1 MLETSSY
8 RTPSMHERGMLTMK
22 NKITR
27 KAILLG
33 LALFMTVSAIGCGTQ
48 AVTTST
54 GAEAGKTEQSAAA
67 KTEAPAA
74 EKSEAAAPK
83 EPVKITYPSYRVG
96 VQVSSQTERTL
107 LKEFA
112 EKFGSEVEVVVEELP
127 SDTAYTDK
135 LKILVAS
142 NELPDLID
150 GKNGMLDLAV
160 KSGQA
165 VDLTDYLNADP
176 EYKAEIGDAALNANL
191 RNGKPYAVSMGR
203 QLVGYFYNK
212 ELFAKAGIKPAET
225 WDEFMMNCEKLKTAG
240 IVPLSLMTGEN
251 AWTTN
256 LLLASIVGTSGDAGN
271 AFMNKQ
277 FPASYETPE
286 MIDGLKKIQAMLKN
300 YTTSD
305 ALGGL
310 YANAANNFMQGKT
323 AMIANGPWMTPDFA
337 NPEKSLPGFD
347 KMVGVSA
354 YPGSGMFNSY
364 EIGYIIC
371 SKDKEHADAAFKFL
385 KYKTGIHAQQLA
397 LESDGIFPLTDKVPI
412 SEELKQTN
420 PLVAETASVGLKAKY
435 NYMFFDVISQANVID
450 TFAKLYPEL
459 AFEKITAEEMVVK
472 LTEAAAKNKE

>member
-1 MLETSSY
+1 MNA
-8 RTPSMHERGMLTMK
+8 R
-22 NKITR
+22 ITR
-27 KAILLG
+27 KAIVLG
-33 LALFMTVSAIGCGTQ
+33 LALWMTMSAVGCGAQ
-48 AVTTST
+48 AGTD
-54 GAEAGKTEQSAAA
+54 AAADAGKTAQATTESTAEASAAE
-67 KTEAPAA
+67 T
-74 EKSEAAAPK
+74 AAPQ

-112 EKFGSEVEVVVEELP
+112 EKYGSEVEVVVEELP

-142 NELPDLID
+142 NELPDIID

-160 KSGQA
+160 KGGQA
-165 VDLTDYLNADP
+165 VDLTEYLNADP
-176 EYKAEIGDAALNANL
+176 EFKAEIGEAALNANL
-191 RNGKPYAVSMGR
+191 RNGKPYAISMGR

-212 ELFAKAGIKPAET
+212 EHFAKAGIKPAET
-225 WDEFMMNCEKLKTAG
+225 WDEFMQNCEKLKAAG

-256 LLLASIVGTSGDAGN
+256 LLLASIVGTSGEAGN
-271 AFMNKQ
+271 AFMNTP

-286 MIDGLKKIQAMLKN
+286 MIDGLKKIQTMLKN

-347 KMVGVSA
+347 KMVGVAA
-354 YPGSGMFNSY
+354 YPGSGMFNSF

-371 SKDKEHADAAFKFL
+371 SKDKAHADAAFKFL

-397 LESDGIFPLTDKVPI
+397 LENDGIFPLTDKVPI
-412 SEELKQTN
+412 TDALKEKN
-420 PLVAETASVGLKAKY
+420 PLVAETVSVGLKAKY

-450 TFAKLYPEL
+450 TYAKLYPVL
-459 AFEKITAEEMVVK
+459 SFDKITAEEMVVK